1 MSACC
6 KVLAFCQKCDCEKKQ
21 GLADAIA
28 KPILDPAALVREVP
42 QLRDDCACGNGGGL
56 DKPNHGGG
64 NVNGTANTN
73 EWVRVVDLADEE
85 LGYMD
90 KDGQ

>member
-42 QLRDDCACGNGGGL
+42 QARDDCACGASGGVNGGTTQLCSCEDPDIEPIIDHILNFG
-56 DKPNHGGG
+56 
-64 NVNGTANTN
+64 
-73 EWVRVVDLADEE
+73 
-85 LGYMD
+85 
-90 KDGQ
+90 